1 MFDCNFAFHWMQI
14 FHWLQIGGIEMSRN
28 TSPAFQLNPEFP
40 PSVRSLWRL
49 FLVCNVASLFCHVW
63 EVRSLKI
70 GFWMEE
76 WSTLCMNYMGPSTE
90 VEVTIKVCIKMNK
103 LIEIQGKLRIW
114 RALQCIKVGNDAFSC
129 LSKLERSSA
138 YVSPFLSSWR
148 WCAVVLL
155 NNLLKDIVLTCSSNN
170 GKSMNGDVND

>member
-14 FHWLQIGGIEMSRN
+14 FHWTQIGGIEMSRN

-40 PSVRSLWRL
+40 PSALSLWRL

-76 WSTLCMNYMGPSTE
+76 WSTLCINYMGPSTE
-90 VEVTIKVCIKMNK
+90 VEVTIKTTINLQQDEQVDKNSEETYDLKSTAVHQGRKWCIF
-103 LIEIQGKLRIW
+103 LPQ
-114 RALQCIKVGNDAFSC
+114 QVGEEFC
-129 LSKLERSSA
+129 LC
-138 YVSPFLSSWR
+138 VSIPLLVTLMR
-148 WCAVVLL
+148 CCASQR
-155 NNLLKDIVLTCSSNN
+155 LLKRYRFREPVKNYSADFFR
-170 GKSMNGDVND
+170 